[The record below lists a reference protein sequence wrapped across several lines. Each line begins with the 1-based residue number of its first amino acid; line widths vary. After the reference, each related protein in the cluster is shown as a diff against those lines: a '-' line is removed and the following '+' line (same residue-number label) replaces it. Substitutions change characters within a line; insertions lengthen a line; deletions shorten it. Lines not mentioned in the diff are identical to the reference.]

1 MWTNEIWIRECSL
14 RSKICIL
21 IVVWRANQY
30 HINFFD
36 HKEASE
42 YLQRSKGC
50 VILSEKKS
58 QNKIKYGL

>member
-1 MWTNEIWIRECSL
+1 MLL

-30 HINFFD
+30 PISFFD

-50 VILSEKKS
+50 VILNEKKS
-58 QNKIKYGL
+58 QNKIKYEL